1 MTPTLDEQGK
11 GAVRKARRTGVPPSW
26 WTCGKGTSTGGRS
39 LGSDAFTSQHN
50 NQRLRSVSEVNS
62 VY

>member
-1 MTPTLDEQGK
+1 MSRVKVWYVNPGGQGFHRH
-11 GAVRKARRTGVPPSW
+11 GGLAE
-26 WTCGKGTSTGGRS
+26 KGTSTEGRS

>member
-1 MTPTLDEQGK
+1 MRYVKPGGQGFHRH
-11 GAVRKARRTGVPPSW
+11 GGLAE
-26 WTCGKGTSTGGRS
+26 KGTSTGGRS